1 MNIENNIDI
10 KIQEIIISINTINDL
25 FCLSNNKNEIVKT
38 FENIVYNK
46 FMN

>member
-25 FCLSNNKNEIVKT
+25 FCLLNNKTIKIVK
-38 FENIVYNK
+38 I
-46 FMN
+46 